1 VAKKVAEMSTK
12 AFFWWLAAW
21 LAVQMAISATL
32 WAEVRSKVDLDQ
44 FNKLASRVEAR
55 SDQTVLDLKLLAA
68 TDAKLST
75 AVAVLTTNQNTLG
88 ALLRAVRA
96 DQSATRQELRSAID
110 RLERTIGNLVQRLQ
124 K

>member
-1 VAKKVAEMSTK
+1 VAKKVAEMSTR
-12 AFFWWLAAW
+12 AFFTWLGIW

-44 FNKLASRVEAR
+44 FDKLVARVETR
-55 SDQTVLDLKLLAA
+55 SDRTILDLKLLAA

>member
-110 RLERTIGNLVQRLQ
+110 RLERTIGSLVQRLQ